1 MSGCGAMG
9 SVRAAGAA
17 AASGVASAAGA
28 AAEERTSGRAAGAA
42 AVGAAAAG
50 GGTVLEV
57 SGLACGYG
65 SRAVL
70 KDVSF
75 SLAAGQALC
84 LLGPNGVG
92 KTTLFKTLLGFVKP
106 LAGDVAIEGRDTRDW
121 TRRDFA
127 REVAYIPQLH
137 TPSFSFSVHDVV
149 LMGRTPHLSGLSS
162 PSESDERLARQA
174 IERMGIGH
182 LAQRDY
188 ASLSGGERQMVLI
201 ARALAQ
207 QPRILV
213 MDEPCA
219 SLDFGNQARLL
230 EQILELAAQGIAVV
244 MTTHDPNHAFLLD
257 GDVLC
262 LGRGGVAASGRARV
276 VLTSDMMSSLYG
288 VPVEVSA
295 FSDDGCLGC
304 MPRLSRTSETSER
317 REIDGD

>member
-1 MSGCGAMG
+1 MSGRGAEET
-9 SVRAAGAA
+9 VRAGGAVAAGAGVATATAGAA
-17 AASGVASAAGA
+17 AGGAGGAGGAAVAAAGA
-28 AAEERTSGRAAGAA
+28 
-42 AVGAAAAG
+42 G
-50 GGTVLEV
+50 GVVLEV
-57 SGLACGYG
+57 CGLACGYG

-92 KTTLFKTLLGFVKP
+92 KTTLFKTLLGFVRP

-149 LMGRTPHLSGLSS
+149 LMGRTPHLSGLAS
-162 PSESDERLARQA
+162 PSESDEQLARQA

-262 LGRGGVAASGRARV
+262 LGRGGVAASGRARS
-276 VLTSDMMSSLYG
+276 VLTADMMSALYG

-295 FSDDGCLGC
+295 FSDEGCLGC
-304 MPRLSRTSETSER
+304 MPRLSRTSEASER
-317 REIDGD
+317 RENDGD